1 MTPPTDNLIDNA
13 AACEKRPCRFDTL
26 AIVGVGLLGGSVALA
41 ARQRGIARRVIG
53 VGRNEARLEQARQA
67 GVLDDIST
75 DLVAASAQADL
86 LVFATPVN
94 LIVAGVR
101 EVASVCRPGTLITDV
116 GSTKGHLC
124 RELADSQPIAASFIG
139 SHPLA
144 GSEKQGWEHSRADL
158 FDGRVCVVT
167 PTETSRRD
175 EVARLTA
182 FWQAIGMSVV
192 EMSPEAHDCALA
204 QTSHVPHVVA
214 SALARTLADE
224 NRSLAATGFA
234 DTTRIAAGD
243 PNVWV
248 PILLDNRDAV
258 LASLDEFSTQLAAIR
273 SAIAQG
279 NADDIRRLWDHGK
292 AIREQL
298 KIRRVAE

>member
-1 MTPPTDNLIDNA
+1 MSQPPSNSTNIA
-13 AACEKRPCRFDTL
+13 PISGESRCRFDTL

-41 ARQRGIARRVIG
+41 ARQYGIVRRVIG
-53 VGRNEARLEQARQA
+53 VGRSAARLVQAREA
-67 GVLDDIST
+67 NVLDDIST
-75 DLVAASAQADL
+75 DLVAAATQADL
-86 LVFATPVN
+86 LIFATPVN
-94 LIVAGVR
+94 LIVPGVR

-116 GSTKGHLC
+116 GSTKAHLC
-124 RELADSQPIAASFIG
+124 RELSSELSNTITFVG

-167 PTETSRRD
+167 PTESSPRK
-175 EVARLTA
+175 EVERLTA

-192 EMSPEAHDCALA
+192 EMTPEAHDLALA

-214 SALARTLADE
+214 SALARTLADN

-258 LASLDEFSTQLAAIR
+258 LASLDEFSHEIAAIR
-273 SAIAQG
+273 EALIQQD
-279 NADDIRRLWDHGK
+279 ADEIRRLWEQGK
-292 AIREQL
+292 SIREQV
-298 KIRRVAE
+298 KVRRVAE

>member
-1 MTPPTDNLIDNA
+1 MSQPPTKSTAVIPIPDA
-13 AACEKRPCRFDTL
+13 SRCRFDTL
-26 AIVGVGLLGGSVALA
+26 VVVGVGLLGGSIALA
-41 ARQRGIARRVIG
+41 ARQRGIVRRVIG
-53 VGRNEARLEQARQA
+53 VGRTAPRLEQARDA
-67 GVLDDIST
+67 RVLDDVST
-75 DLVAASAQADL
+75 DLVAAATQADL
-86 LVFATPVN
+86 LIFATPVN

-101 EVASVCRPGTLITDV
+101 EAASACRPGTLITDV
-116 GSTKGHLC
+116 GSTKAHLC
-124 RELADSQPIAASFIG
+124 RELSAGLPNSAAFIG

-175 EVARLTA
+175 EITRLTA

-192 EMSPEAHDCALA
+192 EMSPEAHDRALA

-214 SALARTLADE
+214 SALARTLAIE

-258 LASLDEFSTQLAAIR
+258 LASLDEFSNQVAALREALIR
-273 SAIAQG
+273 G
-279 NADDIRRLWDHGK
+279 DADEIRRLWEQGK

-298 KIRRVAE
+298 KIRRGAE

>member
-1 MTPPTDNLIDNA
+1 MSQPLTNSIA
-13 AACEKRPCRFDTL
+13 AAPILGASRCRFETL
-26 AIVGVGLLGGSVALA
+26 VVVGVGLLGGSVARA
-41 ARQRGIARRVIG
+41 VRQRGIVRRVIG
-53 VGRNEARLEQARQA
+53 VGRTAPRLEKAREA
-67 GVLDDIST
+67 GLLDEIST
-75 DLVAASAQADL
+75 DLVATAAQADL
-86 LVFATPVN
+86 LIFATPVN
-94 LIVAGVR
+94 LIVFGVR
-101 EVASVCRPGTLITDV
+101 EAASICRPGTLFTDV
-116 GSTKGHLC
+116 GSTKAHLC
-124 RELADSQPIAASFIG
+124 HELSDGLPNAATFIG

-175 EVARLTA
+175 DVARLTS
-182 FWQAIGMSVV
+182 FWQAIGMTVI
-192 EMSPEAHDCALA
+192 EMSPEAHDRALA

-258 LASLDEFSTQLAAIR
+258 LASLDEFSSQVTALREALMR
-273 SAIAQG
+273 G
-279 NADDIRRLWDHGK
+279 NANEIRRLWEQGK

-298 KIRRVAE
+298 KIRRVPE

>member
-1 MTPPTDNLIDNA
+1 MIQPPSNSMPPVGSGRDG
-13 AACEKRPCRFDTL
+13 PCLFDTL
-26 AIVGVGLLGGSVALA
+26 AVVGVGLLGGSVALA
-41 ARQRGIARRVIG
+41 ARQRGIVRRVIG
-53 VGRNEARLEQARQA
+53 VGRTAARLQQARDA
-67 GVLDDIST
+67 NVLDEIST
-75 DLVAASAQADL
+75 DLVAAAAQADL
-86 LVFATPVN
+86 LIFATPVN

-101 EVASVCRPGTLITDV
+101 EVASACRPGTLITDV
-116 GSTKGHLC
+116 GSTKANLC
-124 RELADSQPIAASFIG
+124 CELSAGLSNTATFIG

-167 PTETSRRD
+167 PIENSPRD
-175 EVARLTA
+175 EVTRLTA

-192 EMSPEAHDCALA
+192 EMSPEAHDRALA

-258 LASLDEFSTQLAAIR
+258 LASLDSFSSQIAAFHEAL
-273 SAIAQG
+273 SHG
-279 NADDIRRLWDHGK
+279 NADELRHLWEHGK

-298 KIRRVAE
+298 KVRRVAE

>member
-1 MTPPTDNLIDNA
+1 MSQPPTNSTA
-13 AACEKRPCRFDTL
+13 AAPIHGTSRCRFDTL
-26 AIVGVGLLGGSVALA
+26 VVVGVGLLGGSVALA
-41 ARQRGIARRVIG
+41 ARQRGIVRRVIG
-53 VGRNEARLEQARQA
+53 VGRTAPRLEQARDA
-67 GVLDDIST
+67 RVLGDIST
-75 DLVAASAQADL
+75 DLVAAAAQADL
-86 LVFATPVN
+86 LIFAPPV
-94 LIVAGVR
+94 ISSVAGVR
-101 EVASVCRPGTLITDV
+101 EAATVCRPGTLITDG
-116 GSTKGHLC
+116 GSTKAHLC
-124 RELADSQPIAASFIG
+124 RELSAGLPNDTAFIG

-175 EVARLTA
+175 EIARLTA

-192 EMSPEAHDCALA
+192 EMSPEAHDRALA

-248 PILLDNRDAV
+248 PILLDNRAAV
-258 LASLDEFSTQLAAIR
+258 LDSLDEFTTQVAALREALIR
-273 SAIAQG
+273 G
-279 NADDIRRLWDHGK
+279 DADEIRRLWEQGK
-292 AIREQL
+292 SIREQL
-298 KIRRVAE
+298 KVRRVAE

>member
-1 MTPPTDNLIDNA
+1 MSQPPNNSNA
-13 AACEKRPCRFDTL
+13 AAPIPGASRCQFETL
-26 AIVGVGLLGGSVALA
+26 VVVGVGLLGGSIALA
-41 ARQRGIARRVIG
+41 ARQRRIVRRVIG
-53 VGRNEARLEQARQA
+53 VGRTAPRLEQARDA
-67 GVLDDIST
+67 RILDDVST
-75 DLVAASAQADL
+75 DLVAAAKQADL
-86 LVFATPVN
+86 LIFATPVN

-101 EVASVCRPGTLITDV
+101 EAASACRPGTLITDV
-116 GSTKGHLC
+116 GSTKAHLC
-124 RELADSQPIAASFIG
+124 RELSDGLPKSASFIG

-167 PTETSRRD
+167 PTGSSRRD
-175 EVARLTA
+175 EIARLTA

-192 EMSPEAHDCALA
+192 EMSPEAHDRALA

-248 PILLDNRDAV
+248 PILLDNRTAV

-279 NADDIRRLWDHGK
+279 NADDVRRLWEQGK

-298 KIRRVAE
+298 RIRRVAE

>member
-1 MTPPTDNLIDNA
+1 MIQPHTNPIAVVPTT
-13 AACEKRPCRFDTL
+13 FDTL
-26 AIVGVGLLGGSVALA
+26 VVVGVGLLGGSVALA
-41 ARQRGIARRVIG
+41 ARQRGIVRRVIG
-53 VGRNEARLEQARQA
+53 VGRTAARLEQAREA
-67 GVLDDIST
+67 NVVDDIST
-75 DLVAASAQADL
+75 NLAAAASQANL
-86 LVFATPVN
+86 LIFATPVN
-94 LIVAGVR
+94 LIVSGVR
-101 EVASVCRPGTLITDV
+101 EIATACRPGTLITDV

-124 RELADSQPIAASFIG
+124 RELVDGLPNTVSFIG

-167 PTETSRRD
+167 PMDASPRD
-175 EVARLTA
+175 RLAQLTA

-192 EMSPEAHDCALA
+192 EMTPEAHDLALA

-214 SALARTLADE
+214 SALARTLADD

-258 LASLDEFSTQLAAIR
+258 LTSLDEFSAEVAVIREALIR
-273 SAIAQG
+273 SD
-279 NADDIRRLWDHGK
+279 ADEIRRLWEQGK

-298 KIRRVAE
+298 KVRRVAE

>member
-1 MTPPTDNLIDNA
+1 MSQPPTNSTVASPIPGA
-13 AACEKRPCRFDTL
+13 SRCRFDTL
-26 AIVGVGLLGGSVALA
+26 VVVGVGLLGGSIALA
-41 ARQRGIARRVIG
+41 ARQRGIVRRVIG
-53 VGRNEARLEQARQA
+53 VGRTAPRLEQARDA
-67 GVLDDIST
+67 RVLDDVST
-75 DLVAASAQADL
+75 DLVAAAAQADL
-86 LVFATPVN
+86 LIFATPVN
-94 LIVAGVR
+94 LIVAGVQ
-101 EVASVCRPGTLITDV
+101 EVASACRPGTLITDV
-116 GSTKGHLC
+116 GSTKAHLC
-124 RELADSQPIAASFIG
+124 RELSAGLPDSTTFIG

-167 PTETSRRD
+167 PTESSRRD
-175 EVARLTA
+175 EVARITA

-192 EMSPEAHDCALA
+192 EMSPEAHDRALA

-214 SALARTLADE
+214 SALARTLAIE

-258 LASLDEFSTQLAAIR
+258 LASLDEFSNQVAALREALIR
-273 SAIAQG
+273 G
-279 NADDIRRLWDHGK
+279 DADEIRRLWEQGK

>member
-1 MTPPTDNLIDNA
+1 MSQPPNHSSSAAPNL
-13 AACEKRPCRFDTL
+13 RTSHCRFDTL
-26 AIVGVGLLGGSVALA
+26 AIVGVGLLGGSIALA
-41 ARQRGIARRVIG
+41 ARQCGIVRRVIG
-53 VGRNEARLEQARQA
+53 VGRTTARLEQAREA
-67 GVLDDIST
+67 NVLDDIST
-75 DLVAASAQADL
+75 DLIAAGSLADL
-86 LVFATPVN
+86 VIFATPVN

-101 EVASVCRPGTLITDV
+101 EVAATCRPRTLITDV

-124 RELADSQPIAASFIG
+124 RELSSRLPDAATFIG

-158 FDGRVCVVT
+158 FEGRVCVVT
-167 PTETSRRD
+167 PTGASSRY
-175 EVARLTA
+175 EVARLTE

-192 EMSPEAHDCALA
+192 EMTPEAHDLALA

-214 SALARTLADE
+214 SALARTLADN

-258 LASLDEFSTQLAAIR
+258 LASLDEFSSQVATIREALIR
-273 SAIAQG
+273 SD
-279 NADDIRRLWDHGK
+279 ADEIRRLWEHGK
-292 AIREQL
+292 NIREQL
-298 KIRRVAE
+298 KVRRVAE

>member
-1 MTPPTDNLIDNA
+1 MSQPPINSTA
-13 AACEKRPCRFDTL
+13 AAPISGASRCRIDTL
-26 AIVGVGLLGGSVALA
+26 VVVGVGLLGGSVALA
-41 ARQRGIARRVIG
+41 ARQRGIVRRVIG
-53 VGRNEARLEQARQA
+53 VGRTAARLEQARDA
-67 GVLDDIST
+67 RVLDDVST
-75 DLVAASAQADL
+75 DLVAAAAQADL
-86 LVFATPVN
+86 LIFATPVN

-101 EVASVCRPGTLITDV
+101 EVAPTCRPGTLITDV
-116 GSTKGHLC
+116 GSTKAHLC
-124 RELADSQPIAASFIG
+124 RELSTGLPNSATFIG

-175 EVARLTA
+175 DVVRLSA
-182 FWQAIGMSVV
+182 FWQAIEMSVV
-192 EMSPEAHDCALA
+192 EMSPDAHDRALA
-204 QTSHVPHVVA
+204 QASHVPHVVA
-214 SALARTLADE
+214 SALARTLAIE

-258 LASLDEFSTQLAAIR
+258 LASLDEFSTQVDSLRQALIR
-273 SAIAQG
+273 
-279 NADDIRRLWDHGK
+279 NDADEIRRLWEQGK

>member
-1 MTPPTDNLIDNA
+1 M
-13 AACEKRPCRFDTL
+13 
-26 AIVGVGLLGGSVALA
+26 LGGSVALA
-41 ARQRGIARRVIG
+41 ARQCGIVRRVIG
-53 VGRNEARLEQARQA
+53 VGRSAARLEQAREA
-67 GVLDDIST
+67 NVLDDVST
-75 DLVAASAQADL
+75 DLVAAATQADL
-86 LVFATPVN
+86 LIFATPVN
-94 LIVAGVR
+94 LIVPGVR
-101 EVASVCRPGTLITDV
+101 EIASDCRPGTLITDV
-116 GSTKGHLC
+116 GSTKAHLC
-124 RELADSQPIAASFIG
+124 RELSSGLPNTVAFIG

-167 PTETSRRD
+167 PTDASPRNEI
-175 EVARLTA
+175 ARLTA

-192 EMSPEAHDCALA
+192 EITPEAHDLALA

-214 SALARTLADE
+214 SALARTLAGK

-258 LASLDEFSTQLAAIR
+258 LASLDKFSHEIAAIR
-273 SAIAQG
+273 EALIRSD
-279 NADDIRRLWDHGK
+279 ADEIRRLWEQGK

-298 KIRRVAE
+298 KVRRVAE

>member
-1 MTPPTDNLIDNA
+1 MSQPA
-13 AACEKRPCRFDTL
+13 ANSTAVSNPGSSSSQFDTL
-26 AIVGVGLLGGSVALA
+26 VVVGVGLLGGSVALA
-41 ARQRGIARRVIG
+41 ARQRGIVRRVIG
-53 VGRNEARLEQARQA
+53 VGRTAARLEQSRDA
-67 GVLDDIST
+67 GLLDDIST
-75 DLVAASAQADL
+75 DLVAAASQADL
-86 LVFATPVN
+86 LIFATPVN

-101 EVASVCRPGTLITDV
+101 EVAPACRPGTLITDV
-116 GSTKGHLC
+116 GSTKAHLC
-124 RELADSQPIAASFIG
+124 QTLSTGLPSSASFIG

-158 FDGRVCVVT
+158 FEGRVCVVT

-175 EVARLTA
+175 EVARLA
-182 FWQAIGMSVV
+182 VFWQAIGMTVV
-192 EMSPEAHDCALA
+192 EMSPDAHDRALA

-214 SALARTLADE
+214 SALARTLLDE
-224 NRSLAATGFA
+224 NRLLAATGFA

-258 LASLDEFSTQLAAIR
+258 LHSLDDFSSQIAAFRDALARGDADQIR
-273 SAIAQG
+273 HLWEQG
-279 NADDIRRLWDHGK
+279 R

-298 KIRRVAE
+298 NIRRVAE

>member
-1 MTPPTDNLIDNA
+1 MSQQLANLNA
-13 AACEKRPCRFDTL
+13 VPNSGSGRCRFDTL
-26 AIVGVGLLGGSVALA
+26 VVVGVGLLGGSVALA
-41 ARQRGIARRVIG
+41 ARQRGIVRRVIG
-53 VGRNEARLEQARQA
+53 VGRTAARLERARDA
-67 GVLDDIST
+67 RVLDDIST
-75 DLVAASAQADL
+75 DLVAVAAQADL
-86 LVFATPVN
+86 LIFATPVN

-101 EVASVCRPGTLITDV
+101 EVATACRPGTLITDV
-116 GSTKGHLC
+116 GSTKAHLC
-124 RELADSQPIAASFIG
+124 QALSTGLPSSATFIG

-144 GSEKQGWEHSRADL
+144 GSEKQGWEHSRSDL
-158 FDGRVCVVT
+158 FEGRVCVVT

-175 EVARLTA
+175 EIARLTA
-182 FWQAIGMSVV
+182 FWQTIGMSVV
-192 EMSPEAHDCALA
+192 EMSPEAHDLALA

-214 SALARTLADE
+214 SALARTLANE

-258 LASLDEFSTQLAAIR
+258 VASLDEFSTQLAAIR

-279 NADDIRRLWDHGK
+279 NTEEIRRLWEQGK

>member
-1 MTPPTDNLIDNA
+1 MSQPSNNSTA
-13 AACEKRPCRFDTL
+13 AAPILGASRCRFDTL
-26 AIVGVGLLGGSVALA
+26 VVVGVGLLGGSVALA
-41 ARQRGIARRVIG
+41 ARQREIVRRVIG
-53 VGRNEARLEQARQA
+53 VGRNVPRLEQAREA
-67 GVLDDIST
+67 RVLDDVST
-75 DLVAASAQADL
+75 DLVAAAAQADL
-86 LVFATPVN
+86 LIFATPVN

-101 EVASVCRPGTLITDV
+101 EVATVCRPGTLITDV
-116 GSTKGHLC
+116 GSTKAHLC
-124 RELADSQPIAASFIG
+124 RELSAGLPNFATFIG

-158 FDGRVCVVT
+158 FEGRVCVVT
-167 PTETSRRD
+167 PTESSRRD

-192 EMSPEAHDCALA
+192 EMLPDAHDRVLA

-224 NRSLAATGFA
+224 NRPLAATGFA

-258 LASLDEFSTQLAAIR
+258 LASLDEFSAQVAALREALIR
-273 SAIAQG
+273 GDA
-279 NADDIRRLWDHGK
+279 NEIRRLWEQGK

-298 KIRRVAE
+298 KVSRVAE

>member
-1 MTPPTDNLIDNA
+1 MSQPPTNSTAVIPIPDA
-13 AACEKRPCRFDTL
+13 SRCQFDTL
-26 AIVGVGLLGGSVALA
+26 VVVGVGLLGGSIALA
-41 ARQRGIARRVIG
+41 ARQRGIVRRVIG
-53 VGRNEARLEQARQA
+53 VGRTAPRLEQARDSR
-67 GVLDDIST
+67 VLDDVST
-75 DLVAASAQADL
+75 DLVAAATQADL
-86 LVFATPVN
+86 LIFATPVN

-101 EVASVCRPGTLITDV
+101 EVASACRPGTLITDV
-116 GSTKGHLC
+116 GSTKAHLC
-124 RELADSQPIAASFIG
+124 RELSTGLPSSTTFIG

-175 EVARLTA
+175 EITRLTA

-192 EMSPEAHDCALA
+192 EMSPEAHDRALA

-258 LASLDEFSTQLAAIR
+258 LASLDEFSGQVAALREALIR
-273 SAIAQG
+273 G
-279 NADDIRRLWDHGK
+279 NADEIHRLWEQGK

-298 KIRRVAE
+298 NIRRGAE

>member
-1 MTPPTDNLIDNA
+1 MRHDG
-13 AACEKRPCRFDTL
+13 PCPFDTL
-26 AIVGVGLLGGSVALA
+26 AVVGVGLLGGSVALA
-41 ARQRGIARRVIG
+41 ARQRGIVRRVIG
-53 VGRNEARLEQARQA
+53 VGRTAARLEQAREA
-67 GVLDDIST
+67 RLLDEINT
-75 DLVAASAQADL
+75 DLVAAASQADL
-86 LVFATPVN
+86 VIFATPVD
-94 LIVAGVR
+94 LIVHGVR
-101 EVASVCRPGTLITDV
+101 EIASVCRPGTLVTDV
-116 GSTKGHLC
+116 GSTKANLC
-124 RELADSQPIAASFIG
+124 RELSSGLPSTITFIG

-167 PTETSRRD
+167 PTELSPRD

-192 EMSPEAHDCALA
+192 GMSPEAHDRALA

-214 SALARTLADE
+214 SALARTLADN
-224 NRSLAATGFA
+224 NRLLAATGFA

-258 LASLDEFSTQLAAIR
+258 LASLDEFSSEVTAIR
-273 SAIAQG
+273 EALIQG
-279 NADDIRRLWDHGK
+279 NADEIRRLWEQGK
-292 AIREQL
+292 SIREQL

>member
-1 MTPPTDNLIDNA
+1 MRHDG
-13 AACEKRPCRFDTL
+13 PCPFDTL
-26 AIVGVGLLGGSVALA
+26 AVVGVGLLGGSVALA
-41 ARQRGIARRVIG
+41 ARQRGIVRRVIG
-53 VGRNEARLEQARQA
+53 VGRTAARLEQAREA
-67 GVLDDIST
+67 RLLDEINT
-75 DLVAASAQADL
+75 DLVAAASQADL
-86 LVFATPVN
+86 VIFATPVD
-94 LIVAGVR
+94 LIVHGVR
-101 EVASVCRPGTLITDV
+101 EIASACRPETLVTDV
-116 GSTKGHLC
+116 GSTKANLC
-124 RELADSQPIAASFIG
+124 RELSSGLPSTITFIG

-167 PTETSRRD
+167 PTESSPRD
-175 EVARLTA
+175 EVTRLTA

-192 EMSPEAHDCALA
+192 GMSPEAHDRALA

-224 NRSLAATGFA
+224 NRLLAATGFA

-258 LASLDEFSTQLAAIR
+258 LASLDEFSNEVTAIR
-273 SAIAQG
+273 EALIQG
-279 NADDIRRLWDHGK
+279 NADEIRRLWEQGK
-292 AIREQL
+292 SIREQL

>member
-1 MTPPTDNLIDNA
+1 MSQPPNNSTNA
-13 AACEKRPCRFDTL
+13 APMSGESYCQFDTL
-26 AIVGVGLLGGSVALA
+26 VVVGVGLLGGSVALA
-41 ARQRGIARRVIG
+41 ARQRGIVRRVIG
-53 VGRNEARLEQARQA
+53 VGRTAPRLEQARA
-67 GVLDDIST
+67 ARVLDEVST
-75 DLVAASAQADL
+75 DLVAAAAQADL
-86 LVFATPVN
+86 LIFATPVN

-101 EVASVCRPGTLITDV
+101 EVASACRSGTLITDV
-116 GSTKGHLC
+116 GSTKAHLC
-124 RELADSQPIAASFIG
+124 QALSTALPNAATFLG

-167 PTETSRRD
+167 PTDSSPRR

-182 FWQAIGMSVV
+182 FWQAIGLSVV
-192 EMSPEAHDCALA
+192 EMSPDAHDRALA

-214 SALARTLADE
+214 SALARTLVNE

-258 LASLDEFSTQLAAIR
+258 LASLDEFTIQVTALREALFRGDADEIRQLWE
-273 SAIAQG
+273 Q
-279 NADDIRRLWDHGK
+279 GK
-292 AIREQL
+292 AIREKL
-298 KIRRVAE
+298 KVRRVAE

>member
-1 MTPPTDNLIDNA
+1 MSQPPSNLPLSVRIRDDG
-13 AACEKRPCRFDTL
+13 PFLFDTL
-26 AIVGVGLLGGSVALA
+26 AVVGVGLLGGSVALA
-41 ARQRGIARRVIG
+41 ARRRGIARRVIG
-53 VGRNEARLEQARQA
+53 VGRNLDRVKLARDA
-67 GVLDDIST
+67 GVIDLAEIRLNVAARCSDILVYAVPV
-75 DLVAASAQADL
+75 DLVVDSVRD
-86 LVFATPVN
+86 
-94 LIVAGVR
+94 VA
-101 EVASVCRPGTLITDV
+101 ESYRPNAIITDV
-116 GSTKGHLC
+116 GSTKSRIC
-124 RELADSQPIAASFIG
+124 RELLTGLPKDVFFIG

-167 PTETSRRD
+167 PTETSPRND
-175 EVARLTA
+175 VERLTA
-182 FWQAIGMSVV
+182 FWQAIGMTVV
-192 EMSPEAHDCALA
+192 EMTPEAHDRALA

-214 SALARTLADE
+214 SALARTLTDN

-258 LASLDEFSTQLAAIR
+258 LASLDEFSAEVAAIR
-273 SAIAQG
+273 EALIRSD
-279 NADDIRRLWDHGK
+279 ADEIRRLWDQGK

-298 KIRRVAE
+298 KVRRVAE

>member
-1 MTPPTDNLIDNA
+1 M
-13 AACEKRPCRFDTL
+13 RPDGRCQFDTL
-26 AIVGVGLLGGSVALA
+26 VVVGVGLLGGSVALA
-41 ARQRGIARRVIG
+41 ARQRGIVRRVIG
-53 VGRNEARLEQARQA
+53 VGRTASRLDQARAAQ
-67 GVLDDIST
+67 VLDEIST
-75 DLVAASAQADL
+75 DLVAAASEADL
-86 LVFATPVN
+86 VIFATPVN
-94 LIVAGVR
+94 LIVSGVR
-101 EVASVCRPGTLITDV
+101 EMASACRPGTLITDV
-116 GSTKGHLC
+116 GSTKAHLC
-124 RELADSQPIAASFIG
+124 RDLSRGQHSAVTFVG

-167 PTETSRRD
+167 PTELSPSN
-175 EVARLTA
+175 EVARLTN
-182 FWQAIGMSVV
+182 FWQAVGMSVV
-192 EMSPEAHDCALA
+192 EMSPEAHDRALA

-214 SALARTLADE
+214 SALARTLADN
-224 NRSLAATGFA
+224 NRALAATGFA

-258 LASLDEFSTQLAAIR
+258 LTSLDDFSAELAAIR
-273 SAIAQG
+273 EALVQG
-279 NADDIRRLWDHGK
+279 KADEIRRLWEQGK